1 MGQFIKLDQLSKMN
15 QMSKIVHIDTSIT
28 PLGVTGTLY
37 GKLKYHT
44 KVGLFL
50 LQGTLTHWKVVCF
63 TGYCMYYFNQ
73 SVSSVPQVCPTLCNP
88 LDWSMPGFPV
98 HHQLPEFTQTQVHW
112 VGDAIHP
119 SHPLSS
125 PSAPAFNLS
134 QHKSLFQWVSSLHF
148 EHYLANMWDECNCAI
163 VWTFFGIDFLWGWN
177 ENWPLPVL

>member
-98 HHQLPEFTQTQVHW
+98 HHQLPEFTQTQVHQVQR
-112 VGDAIHP
+112 VGDAIQP
-119 SHPLSS
+119 FHPLSPPS
-125 PSAPAFNLS
+125 PPVLNLS
-134 QHKSLFQWVSSLHF
+134 QHQGLFQWPKYWSFSLSISPSNEYSGLF
-148 EHYLANMWDECNCAI
+148 S
-163 VWTFFGIDFLWGWN
+163 FRIDWFDL
-177 ENWPLPVL
+177 

>member
-28 PLGVTGTLY
+28 PLCVTGTLY

-134 QHKSLFQWVSSLHF
+134 QHKSLFQWFNSSH
-148 EHYLANMWDECNCAI
+148 EVAR
-163 VWTFFGIDFLWGWN
+163 
-177 ENWPLPVL
+177 VLEFQL